1 MRSTPAG
8 LPALDLTLRHDRTV
22 EQQGQPRK
30 VCFEVH
36 AKAIGPVV
44 QTLLVRELGSEAEFE
59 GFLGAHRN
67 GRGILFHV
75 ESVEFVPASI
85 ST

>member
-1 MRSTPAG
+1 MER
-8 LPALDLTLRHDRTV
+8 
-22 EQQGQPRK
+22 QGQPRK
-30 VCFEVH
+30 LCFEVH

-44 QTLLVRELGSEAEFE
+44 ERLLGRELGSEAEFE

-75 ESVEFVPASI
+75 ESIHDSL